1 MNALLEHYRKSIA
14 PQLLA
19 NGHYRNPMEAPRM
32 LKIVLN
38 SCVGSSAEKQAVE
51 EAVKEL
57 SIISGQKPVITR
69 AKKSVSNFK
78 LRKNQE
84 IGCKVTLRGA
94 RMYEFMERFFNTTLP
109 RVRDFR
115 GASLRAFD
123 GRGAYTFG
131 VDDQTIFPE
140 IELDKIKRRLG
151 MDITF
156 VTSARGAEQ
165 TKELL
170 KLLGMPFA
178 IAQAKAEK
186 PEVDKQKP
194 SPELP
199 PPAFHLS
206 PLTPHP

>member
-1 MNALLEHYRKSIA
+1 MNALLEHYRKTIV
-14 PQLLA
+14 PQLMA
-19 NGHYRNPMEAPRM
+19 GGRYKNPMEAPRM
-32 LKIVLN
+32 LKVVLN
-38 SCVGSSAEKQAVE
+38 TCVGSAAEKQAVE
-51 EAVKEL
+51 EAVKEMT
-57 SIISGQKPVITR
+57 IVSGQKPVITC
-69 AKKSVSNFK
+69 AKKSISNFK

-94 RMYEFMERFFNTTLP
+94 RMYEFMERFLNTALP

-115 GASLRAFD
+115 GVSLRSFD
-123 GRGAYTFG
+123 GRGAYTYG

-156 VTSARGAEQ
+156 VTSARGPEQ

-178 IAQAKAEK
+178 AERRN
-186 PEVDKQKP
+186 
-194 SPELP
+194 
-199 PPAFHLS
+199 
-206 PLTPHP
+206 